1 MCGISGAIALRHSPD
16 LVDTIRG
23 IVASQRTRGPDFER
37 VEVARA
43 GSTAVVL
50 GHNRLSILDV
60 GERAHQP
67 MWNAERTRC
76 IVYNG
81 EIYNFV
87 ELRDELRS
95 LGHRFGTTS
104 DTEVILA
111 AVAQWGDDAIA
122 RMNGMFAFALFDAE
136 AGTVRLVRDRFGV
149 KPLYYASTIDAAY
162 FASTTPALAR
172 ALALDPDTGYLA
184 RGARTWIFE
193 RDDGASAYQGLR
205 ALPPGHMAL
214 LRRDASRIDIRET
227 RYYHLEQEVVR
238 RRDELAE
245 LDERAMAAR
254 VLETFDDAVSIR
266 LRSDVPLAV
275 SLSGGLDSTSVA
287 ATVARRQSNV
297 TGFTF
302 GHPAAL
308 ESEAPLVDAFAKSAK
323 IRAEFVWPDD
333 ARIGSALWE
342 TLAAQD
348 APFGS
353 ASIVAQFLLFERV
366 RECGVKVLL
375 GGQGGDEAFMG
386 YRKFHVFHVQR
397 LLRDRRWTD
406 LLRAVTNLARIFLVE
421 VRRAHETWRAAMRYR
436 SARNN
441 QILALPSASD
451 SAIGIESS
459 QPLWKRQLLD
469 VTRFSLPTLLRYEDR
484 NSMAHSVESR
494 LPFVDYRV
502 IELGIALPEALK
514 LRGGRGKAI
523 LRDVMEGRVPD
534 DIRLSR
540 LKRGFDVDQAG
551 WIAGGLGAA
560 IRGRL
565 HDAWP
570 TVRDFVTAGHA
581 VDAAFSNQRLAMER
595 TTFIEAMTLLW
606 LADQGTSARRPAPR
620 LQAS

>member
-1 MCGISGAIALRHSPD
+1 MCGISGAIALRHSSD
-16 LVDTIRG
+16 LVDTIRA

-43 GSTAVVL
+43 SAPSVVL
-50 GHNRLSILDV
+50 GHNRLSILDI

-67 MWNAERTRC
+67 MWNAERTLC

-87 ELRDELRS
+87 ELRDELRE

-111 AVAQWGDDAIA
+111 AMAQWGDDAIA
-122 RMNGMFAFALFDAE
+122 RMNGMFAFALFDANT
-136 AGTVRLVRDRFGV
+136 GTVRLVRDRFGV
-149 KPLYYASTIDAAY
+149 KPLYYAATPDAAY

-172 ALALDPDTGYLA
+172 ALALEPDTDYLA

-193 RDDGASAYQGLR
+193 RDDGASAYRGLR

-214 LRRDASRIDIRET
+214 VRREGTRIDIRET
-227 RYYHLEQEVVR
+227 RYYDLEQGVAR

-245 LDERAMAAR
+245 LDERAIATR
-254 VLETFDDAVSIR
+254 VLATFDDAVSIR

-302 GHPAAL
+302 GHPSAL
-308 ESEAPLVDAFAKSAK
+308 ETEGPLVDAFAKSAA
-323 IRAEFVWPDD
+323 IRAEFVWPDA
-333 ARIGSALWE
+333 ARIDSALWE

-353 ASIVAQFLLFERV
+353 ASVVAQFLLFKRV
-366 RECGVKVLL
+366 RERGVKVLL

-386 YRKFHVFHVQR
+386 YRKFHVFRVQR
-397 LLRDRRWTD
+397 LLRDRRWID
-406 LLRAVTNLARIFLVE
+406 LVRALTSVARVSLVE
-421 VRRAHETWRAAMRYR
+421 ARRAHDTWRAAMRYR
-436 SARNN
+436 SARDDR
-441 QILALPSASD
+441 ILAMPSAPD
-451 SAIGIESS
+451 SAIGIEPN

-514 LRGGRGKAI
+514 LRAGRGKAI

-565 HDAWP
+565 HDQWSA
-570 TVRDFVTAGHA
+570 VRSFVAAGHE
-581 VDAAFSNQRLAMER
+581 VDTAFSDQRLAMNW

-606 LADQGTSARRPAPR
+606 LAEQGPGVRRPATR